1 MSSHPATI
9 PNGWCLARLGD
20 VCNVAVGF
28 AFKSAEFSTSGIR
41 LLRGENIEPGSLRW
55 TNVRFWPAENVEGFE
70 HLFLTEGD
78 VILAMDRPVISTGLK
93 LARVRADDVPSLLV
107 QRVARLR
114 AQSSTTNSFVHYTLQ
129 SQEFISH
136 LLAGQTGTQLPHVS
150 SAAIGR
156 YPVRLPPLPEQQ
168 RIVSKI
174 EELFSDLDAGV
185 SALERAKANLK
196 RYRASVLKAAVE
208 GRLTNLRQVPLVPLS
223 ELIEGLGQG
232 WSPKCELNR
241 DPDPNEWAIIKTTAV
256 QSMAYSDQEAK
267 PLPPA
272 FSPRPDIEIRQ
283 GDILMTRKGPRSRCG
298 VACLVRSTRHRL
310 MVCDTVYRFRC
321 RESQVLPEYLELA
334 LNSPT
339 VIEEINKRKSG
350 ISESGL
356 SLTHKKIGEV
366 LIPTPAREE
375 QSVISNEVARLLS
388 LLESMLRTIASSD
401 ARANRLKQSILKLA
415 FEGGLMAPLADQS
428 VHSSSTSASNDREE

>member
-1 MSSHPATI
+1 MLDKNKNRGVLQPYLRNVNVRWFTFDLSDLKEMRFEENETERFD
-9 PNGWCLARLGD
+9 LRYGD
-20 VCNVAVGF
+20 
-28 AFKSAEFSTSGIR
+28 
-41 LLRGENIEPGSLRW
+41 LLICEGGEPGRAAVWKGQAEKAKFQKALHR
-55 TNVRFWPAENVEGFE
+55 VRFRDDEYDPTF
-70 HLFLTEGD
+70 
-78 VILAMDRPVISTGLK
+78 AMYFIYYGT
-93 LARVRADDVPSLLV
+93 
-107 QRVARLR
+107 
-114 AQSSTTNSFVHYTLQ
+114 TTNSFAEYY
-129 SQEFISH
+129 
-136 LLAGQTGTQLPHVS
+136 TGTTIKHLTGKALSQVQF
-150 SAAIGR
+150 
-156 YPVRLPPLPEQQ
+156 PVPPLPEQR

-208 GRLTNLRQVPLVPLS
+208 GRLTNLRRVPLVPLS

-241 DPDPNEWAIIKTTAV
+241 DPDPDEWAIIKTTAV

-267 PLPPA
+267 PLPSE

-366 LIPTPAREE
+366 LIPTPALEE
-375 QSVISNEVARLLS
+375 QAEISNDVARLLS
-388 LLESMLRTIASSD
+388 LLESMLRTITSSD
-401 ARANRLKQSILKLA
+401 THANRLKQSILKLA
-415 FEGGLMAPLADQS
+415 FEGGLVTPLADQT
-428 VHSSSTSASNDREE
+428 VHSNSTSASNVREEK